1 MKYRLVCFDLD
12 GTLVDETKSIWQSI
26 HTFLEIDE
34 ERRKRAM
41 EKYYAKEITYQEWA
55 DHDMAMWAERNAKK
69 EDFLKAISHLRLM
82 EGTRETLHELK
93 KRGYK
98 LVLLSGSLS
107 LVLDL
112 LIPDYKEVFDHTY
125 INHIFFDED
134 GNISGADWLGH
145 PSDEEGKAEELREV
159 CRRFGIPL
167 GQSVFVGDEKN
178 DLGAI
183 ELAGLGIAFNSQS
196 EKLNHVADII
206 IEKKDVREILKHL

>member
-12 GTLVDETKSIWQSI
+12 GTLVDETKSVWESI
-26 HTFLEIDE
+26 HIFLDIDQ
-34 ERRKRAM
+34 ERRRRAK
-41 EKYYAKEITYQEWA
+41 EKYYAREITYQEWA
-55 DHDMAMWAERNAKK
+55 DHDMVMWSERKVKK

-82 EGTRETLHELK
+82 EGARETLLELK

-112 LIPDYKEVFDHTY
+112 LIPDYKEVFDHIY

-145 PSDEEGKAEELREV
+145 QSDEEGKAEELKDV

-167 GQSVFVGDEKN
+167 EQSVFVGDEKN
-178 DLGAI
+178 DLGAMEI
-183 ELAGLGIAFNSQS
+183 AGLGIAFNSIS
-196 EKLNHVADII
+196 ERLNQAADLI
-206 IEKKDVREILKHL
+206 IEKKDVREILRHL